1 MTERVAA
8 TVISKASPSI
18 LQNVVKTLVR
28 KQTHF
33 QSLLPFT
40 GFQALMIACLLSLKE
55 LLI

>member
-33 QSLLPFT
+33 QSPLPFT